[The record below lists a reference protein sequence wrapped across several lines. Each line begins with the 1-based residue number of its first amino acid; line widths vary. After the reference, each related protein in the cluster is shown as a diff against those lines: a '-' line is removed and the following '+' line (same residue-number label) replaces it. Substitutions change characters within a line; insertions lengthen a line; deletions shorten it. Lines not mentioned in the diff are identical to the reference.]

1 MDDIEVDDLVDKE
14 FYILKKKRDRRKN
27 GNDYDLVIYSSE
39 WNNAQVSLISVM
51 FAMAAESGGKYEL
64 DISYPYRSSEH
75 NRTYVYQLK
84 KARLDWSNRVE
95 EGWERL
101 SISSISNQEN
111 FPMIKHRLYRSASV
125 YSRGLNR

>member
-14 FYILKKKRDRRKN
+14 FYILKKKRSRRKN

-51 FAMAAESGGKYEL
+51 FAMASEDGGKYEL
-64 DISYPYRSSEH
+64 DISYSGRDSGH

-95 EGWERL
+95 EGWEQL
-101 SISSISNQEN
+101 SLSSISNEEK
-111 FPMIKHRLYRSASV
+111 FPMIKYRLYKEKCIFM
-125 YSRGLNR
+125 GP

>member
-1 MDDIEVDDLVDKE
+1 MDYIEVVDLVDKE

-51 FAMAAESGGKYEL
+51 FAMASEDGGKYEL
-64 DISYPYRSSEH
+64 DISYSGRDSAH
-75 NRTYVYQLK
+75 NMTYVYQLK
-84 KARLDWSNRVE
+84 KARLDWSNRAK

-101 SISSISNQEN
+101 SISSISNQEK
-111 FPMIKHRLYRSASV
+111 FPMIKYRLYNNK
-125 YSRGLNR
+125 G

>member
-1 MDDIEVDDLVDKE
+1 MDDILVDDLVDKE

-39 WNNAQVSLISVM
+39 WNNSQVSLISVM
-51 FAMAAESGGKYEL
+51 FAMASEDGGKYEL
-64 DISYPYRSSEH
+64 DISYSGLDSAH
-75 NRTYVYQLK
+75 NRTYIYQLK

-101 SISSISNQEN
+101 SISSISNQEK
-111 FPMIKHRLYRSASV
+111 FPMIKYRLYNNK
-125 YSRGLNR
+125 G

>member
-51 FAMAAESGGKYEL
+51 FAMASEDGGKYEL
-64 DISYPYRSSEH
+64 DISYAGRASGH

-101 SISSISNQEN
+101 SMSSISNQEK
-111 FPMIKHRLYRSASV
+111 FPMIKYRLYSKV
-125 YSRGLNR
+125 NG